1 MTQDPAKERQVL
13 RRMESPEVDLVGL
26 WFVMSWAPRPVGV
39 CSGRFCG
46 FEMQRIT
53 GGGLC
58 GALVRDAMGAAI
70 SRGVLGEI

>member
-1 MTQDPAKERQVL
+1 MTQDPAKEGQVS

-26 WFVMSWAPRPVGV
+26 WFAPRPVGV

-58 GALVRDAMGAAI
+58 GALVRDDAMGAAI